1 MAILRTLRY
10 VVMAALLPGLFLSCG
25 KKEEDQQALVLSRIK
40 QVATL
45 SNLEVTMSKIIYGEY
60 EKDFRFLFSKISLAD
75 EKFVARTRATVKL
88 GVDLNKIQIED
99 VEVDGDRIRLTL
111 PPIEITSFDYPAE
124 DFEILHEFSNNPY
137 RVIGTENIDEFFA
150 VGELTIRDQIDK
162 IGLREKA
169 EARTRAF
176 FNQLLGELG
185 FSVITIDFRPASGD
199 RLEELRQF
207 EEFIEQTRTLV
218 TRLNE

>member
-1 MAILRTLRY
+1 MVSYTFFRQLGIRLGL
-10 VVMAALLPGLFLSCG
+10 VLLLFSCG
-25 KKEEDQQALVLSRIK
+25 KQEEAQEALVLSRIK

-45 SNLEVTMSKIIYGEY
+45 SNMEVTMSKIIYGDY
-60 EKDFRFLFSKISLAD
+60 EKKFRFLFSSLSLSS

-99 VEVDGDRIRLTL
+99 VEVDGDRIRLSL

-124 DFEILHEFSNNPY
+124 DFEILREFSRNPY

-150 VGELTIRDQIDK
+150 VGELTIRDQINR

-176 FNQLLGELG
+176 FNQLLSELG
-185 FSVITIDFRPASGD
+185 FSVITIDFRAGPAN

-207 EEFIEQTRTLV
+207 EEFVEQTRDLV
-218 TRLNE
+218 LRLKE